1 MARRCHKHA
10 YVLSLDVK
18 DLDLVATFLEIY
30 RRGSLTGAAKAL
42 GVSQP
47 AVSGQLVRLEEQV
60 GGALFTRSRSGARPT
75 HRAHELARRVGPHLD
90 GLRHALR
97 NDEAETA
104 PRGTVRLGAAAEFAT
119 ARLLPALTPLTH
131 HGLELAFTLDR
142 AEPLLTLLTEDRLD
156 LVVSSIRPP
165 LTIRGLAAMPYVDEE
180 FVLVGTPTAA
190 RSIDPGHLDDDPV
203 SALAHLPL
211 VAYAEE
217 LPIIRRYWRSEFGR
231 RPPNQV
237 AVVVPDLRAVLTAVT
252 ADAGIS
258 VLPRYLAEPAL
269 HSGSL
274 EQLHRSP
281 VPPLNTLYLV
291 TRTGPLA
298 PPVDHLRTRL
308 IDHATT
314 WGSL

>member
-1 MARRCHKHA
+1 M
-10 YVLSLDVK
+10 K

-291 TRTGPLA
+291 TRSGPLA

>member
-1 MARRCHKHA
+1 M
-10 YVLSLDVK
+10 K

-203 SALAHLPL
+203 SALAHLPPGRL
-211 VAYAEE
+211 
-217 LPIIRRYWRSEFGR
+217 RRGTAHHPPVLAKRV
-231 RPPNQV
+231 RPQAPNQV

-291 TRTGPLA
+291 TRSGPLA